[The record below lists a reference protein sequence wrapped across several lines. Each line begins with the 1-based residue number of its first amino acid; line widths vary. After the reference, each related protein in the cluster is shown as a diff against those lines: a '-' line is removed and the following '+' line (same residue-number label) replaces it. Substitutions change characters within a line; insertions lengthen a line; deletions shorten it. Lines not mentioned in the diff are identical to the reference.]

1 MANNHQWEA
10 VNRVLRGLQLPEGP
24 TADLWRSF
32 VVELYNKVE
41 QWEEVERR
49 RYRHSQW
56 DFGVI
61 HTKHPGDLEIVDSFR
76 RLVEHTLGITGRS
89 LADVEL
95 GDNTLAE
102 ASRMVENSNK
112 VFILAS
118 KHLNRP
124 GVHKFIFQDALMTE
138 VLQDRW
144 RSKIIPLKVP
154 GEPRAVIFGL
164 NNIEGLTLGND
175 PRTLQLVSNA
185 ISLEEQMEVRRERQ
199 RDEERHRNRILR
211 QRTERLQ
218 QIREVVEG
226 LRQEF
231 GDDYDPTEQLQQLRL
246 VAEDYMD
253 GGVDQVINMSGCSNV
268 TVGPS
273 YHFAVSRATPSAL
286 TPHHTDHLPYTP

>member
-164 NNIEGLTLGND
+164 NNIEGLTL
-175 PRTLQLVSNA
+175 
-185 ISLEEQMEVRRERQ
+185 
-199 RDEERHRNRILR
+199 DEERHRNRILR

-231 GDDYDPTEQLQQLRL
+231 GDDYDPTEQLQQMTSQLRL